1 MPHSSPLGAFR
12 VLDPN
17 FDGAGAVSAP
27 AGATIIDFPRSEPVE
42 ARRPKVL
49 IVQGDLEAGMSLLAL
64 DLKDVGHEVGK
75 VFFCAPDLIY
85 KVRSIQTHLFRQPL
99 ADFDAWLRELVRKEN
114 YDTFFLYNHYRPY
127 NLVAWELAEE
137 LDLGCFVFEL
147 GLIRPNCVTVFSRK
161 SLPLPTLA
169 EAWKKLLAGG
179 PPPEPVV
186 TPPELCQVSTPAK
199 LVAFCGNFFFS
210 RVTSPLFPNFVDQ
223 REMKLWGHF
232 KHGVIHLWRFIERSR
247 DSEFDPLFAGELSG
261 KYYAVP
267 LQVHSDTQIT
277 KCSDF
282 RSIEQFI
289 RQVVRSFECHAPADT
304 KLVFKV
310 HPMDRGYK
318 DYMDL
323 IAGLDHRH
331 GGGRI
336 LYVDRVHLPTLLSH
350 SRGVVNINSSVGIS
364 GLVHHVPVIT
374 LGTAVYNLAELT
386 FQGDL
391 DSFWTESQKPKH
403 QRVKNFIDLLLST
416 SQGRG
421 TLSQRCFDVSG
432 RCKIQ
437 WPVPFFQEFFAPVRP
452 SLAGGVAERPV
463 REHLSG
469 PSHEEVGRALLAP
482 AAGGNG

>member
-1 MPHSSPLGAFR
+1 MLISPFLEDFR
-12 VLDPN
+12 LDSN
-17 FDGAGAVSAP
+17 AESALSVIPSQVDKSESPGDAPP
-27 AGATIIDFPRSEPVE
+27 AKKR
-42 ARRPKVL
+42 KVL
-49 IVQGDLEAGMSLLAL
+49 IVQGDWEAGMSRLAL
-64 DLKDVGHEVGK
+64 DLKDAGHEVGK
-75 VFFCAPDLIY
+75 VFFCAPDVIY
-85 KVRSIQTHLFRQPL
+85 KFKGIRTHLFRKPL
-99 ADFDAWLRELVRKEN
+99 EDFDLWLRELVRTEG

-127 NLVAWELAEE
+127 NQVAWMLAAE

-161 SLPLPTLA
+161 TLPLHTMA
-169 EAWKKLLAGG
+169 KAWDKLLAGG
-179 PPPEPVV
+179 SPPKPVQ

-199 LVAFCGNFFFS
+199 LVAFCTNFFLS

-247 DSEFDPLFAGELSG
+247 DCELDPLFAGEMSG
-261 KYYAVP
+261 TYYAVP

-277 KCSDF
+277 MCSDF

-289 RQVVRSFECHAPADT
+289 KKVVNSFERHAPPDT

-323 IAGLDHRH
+323 INGLDHRL
-331 GGGRI
+331 GGGRL
-336 LYVDRVHLPTLLSH
+336 LYVDRIHLPTLLAH
-350 SRGVVNINSSVGIS
+350 SRGLVNINSSVGIS

-374 LGTAVYNLAELT
+374 LGTAVYNLVDLT
-386 FQGDL
+386 FQGGL
-391 DSFWTESQKPKH
+391 DAFWTQAEKPKPH
-403 QRVKNFIDLLLST
+403 RVRHFIHLLLET

-421 TLSQRCFDVSG
+421 TLSQRCFDVPG

-437 WPVPFFQEFFAPVRP
+437 WPEPFRKEFFPTEP
-452 SLAGGVAERPV
+452 LPLTDYDSQ
-463 REHLSG
+463 S
-469 PSHEEVGRALLAP
+469 
-482 AAGGNG
+482 